1 MRDPGAAGLQIAQ
14 RFCPSLTSFHRV
26 EKDLPYLNMHRPC
39 GINWSVGLAVSL
51 FFPASD
57 ESRPRKLLESQSR
70 PTPLQGGTLL
80 VDSVDFHP
88 KSGIDKHL
96 FGHLT
101 SSSLTYIVRED
112 VDQGLAQNTKGNSR
126 LGWRRSAPA
135 RSHLVCCFPAPAPHP
150 SSLGPLTIEQSNH

>member
-1 MRDPGAAGLQIAQ
+1 
-14 RFCPSLTSFHRV
+14 
-26 EKDLPYLNMHRPC
+26 MHRPC

-80 VDSVDFHP
+80 LDFHP

-112 VDQGLAQNTKGNSR
+112 VDQGLTQNAEGNSR

-135 RSHLVCCFPAPAPHP
+135 RSHLVCCFSATAPRPIQLGSADNRTVKPLVP
-150 SSLGPLTIEQSNH
+150 FWSAMVESLSTPLFSNSEASCRKNMAKNPG